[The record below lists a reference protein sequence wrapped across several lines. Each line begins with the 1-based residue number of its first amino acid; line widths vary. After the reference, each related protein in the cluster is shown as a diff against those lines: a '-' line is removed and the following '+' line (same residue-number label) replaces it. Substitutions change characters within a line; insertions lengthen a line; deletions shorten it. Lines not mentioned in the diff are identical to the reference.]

1 MGQKVHP
8 TGFRLGINKSW
19 VSNWFTKKNYAGCLH
34 EDLKIR
40 RYIKGQLSHAGV
52 SGVEIERKTQR
63 ININIWTSR
72 PGIVI
77 GKRGVE
83 VDRLKNELRDIT
95 GKQVYLYIKEV
106 RKAELDA
113 QLVAENVALQLEKR
127 IAFRRAMKQAV
138 TSSTRFG
145 AKGIKI
151 QCSGRLG
158 GTEIARMEWYRRG
171 KVPLQ
176 TLRAD
181 IDYGFA
187 EAKTTSGMIGVK
199 VWIFRGE
206 VVLRARR
213 APGAEAGLMAAG
225 SRGG

>member
-19 VSNWFTKKNYAGCLH
+19 LSNWFAKRNYAGLLH
-34 EDLKIR
+34 EDLKVR
-40 RYIKGQLSHAGV
+40 RYVKDQLSHAGV
-52 SGVEIERKTQR
+52 SAVEIERKTQR

-113 QLVAENVALQLEKR
+113 QLVAENVALQLQKR

-138 TSSTRFG
+138 TSSMRFG

-151 QCSGRLG
+151 QCAGRLG
-158 GTEIARMEWYRRG
+158 GAEIARTEWYRRG
-171 KVPLQ
+171 RVPLQ

-181 IDYGFA
+181 IDFGFA
-187 EAKTTSGMIGVK
+187 ESKTTYGMIGVK
-199 VWIFRGE
+199 VWLFKGE
-206 VVLRARR
+206 VVLRMRR
-213 APGAEAGLMAAG
+213 APEAEALLTVGP
-225 SRGG
+225 GGG